1 MESKLCMCM
10 LDKYAFILLSKKQSQ
25 MKIAKV
31 KSTLELVKKDNG
43 IYRRKKGGNYVTTLN
58 KILFMHS
65 FNKYTL
71 CQVYFRWHKINK
83 NQIKM
88 TDFRELKFQQEK
100 TENSILNNMEHQ
112 GVRNSMAKL
121 EKDQGGIQKNYE
133 IKYLDTVFLTK

>member
-10 LDKYAFILLSKKQSQ
+10 LDKYALILLSKKQSQ

-31 KSTLELVKKDNG
+31 KSTLEFVKKDNG

-121 EKDQGGIQKNYE
+121 E
-133 IKYLDTVFLTK
+133 